1 MLKSQDISS
10 LTLIPACLPHI
21 SPISAWFYSLDCCHK
36 KSIFTGLK
44 IIRQTNIILNM
55 RIILILGCS
64 LWSLKSMD
72 PSEKSWVSSLD
83 LLFQPLMQMPS
94 VAACLWVVLHSVLSS
109 VSYKHSQF
117 RCGQDS
123 DLAIWGKFYVFGLT
137 SSWIAFTICF
147 STVIIIC
154 SVKCHAIS
162 CM

>member
-1 MLKSQDISS
+1 M
-10 LTLIPACLPHI
+10 LIPACLPHI
-21 SPISAWFYSLDCCHK
+21 SPISAWFYSLHCCHK

-44 IIRQTNIILNM
+44 IIRQTNIILNL
-55 RIILILGCS
+55 RIILILGYR

-72 PSEKSWVSSLD
+72 PSEKSWVSSPE
-83 LLFQPLMQMPS
+83 LLFHPLMQMPS

-123 DLAIWGKFYVFGLT
+123 DSIWGTFYVFELR

-147 STVIIIC
+147 STVIILC

-162 CM
+162 WM